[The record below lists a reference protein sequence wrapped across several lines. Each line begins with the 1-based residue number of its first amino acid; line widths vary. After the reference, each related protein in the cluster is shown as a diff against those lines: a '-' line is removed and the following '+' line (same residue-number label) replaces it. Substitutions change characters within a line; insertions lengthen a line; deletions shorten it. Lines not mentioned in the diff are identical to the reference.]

1 MKTLLIYLALFLTM
15 TGSTVDT
22 FDGKIKSFNK
32 EWINE
37 VKVISLNNSD
47 QLKTLNKSYVE
58 LSNELLSETIIDRC
72 AAIEKKL
79 DIERQFYIYN
89 ASVESQF
96 SALRY
101 RKGIE
106 LIKMIYEKILG
117 LDHHFTS
124 LKTYQNIT
132 ELTNPAA
139 YSEFSK
145 AKDLIKERLD
155 KKNDIALPN
164 LLNSNPYVSVT
175 MSLIGSFFGKGD
187 KQERESDLENISCII
202 DFTLRMNADLNIIYY
217 ESEFLKES
225 NNTLREECHKLFKE
239 YTKVVGY
246 FTPLLECRQADDWE
260 TLNDKVTE
268 TMTMIESS
276 QMGEDLL
283 KKNKAIRK
291 MNDLE
296 FSIDRLLQFL
306 DKYADFV
313 ADGELYYGK
322 FKTILNNYGN
332 EKQCTSQLPHQFA
345 TLKDDVE
352 ISVKKF
358 NQAYAISELQG
369 SKLRDLLYGVPTD
382 NTGM

>member
-1 MKTLLIYLALFLTM
+1 
-15 TGSTVDT
+15 
-22 FDGKIKSFNK
+22 
-32 EWINE
+32 
-37 VKVISLNNSD
+37 
-47 QLKTLNKSYVE
+47 
-58 LSNELLSETIIDRC
+58 
-72 AAIEKKL
+72 
-79 DIERQFYIYN
+79 
-89 ASVESQF
+89 
-96 SALRY
+96 
-101 RKGIE
+101 
-106 LIKMIYEKILG
+106 
-117 LDHHFTS
+117 
-124 LKTYQNIT
+124 
-132 ELTNPAA
+132 
-139 YSEFSK
+139 
-145 AKDLIKERLD
+145 
-155 KKNDIALPN
+155 
-164 LLNSNPYVSVT
+164 
-175 MSLIGSFFGKGD
+175 
-187 KQERESDLENISCII
+187 LENISCII

-225 NNTLREECHKLFKE
+225 NNTLQEECHKLFKE

-246 FTPLLECRQADDWE
+246 YTPLLECRQADDWE
-260 TLNDKVTE
+260 TLSDKVSE
-268 TMTMIESS
+268 TMSFIESS

-332 EKQCTSQLPHQFA
+332 EKQCTSQLPHQFS

-382 NTGM
+382 NMGM